1 MSRLIGIS
9 GSLRNHS
16 YHSGLLRAAAELA
29 PAGVEVQIASIA
41 DIPLYNQ
48 DVEESAGVP
57 ASVARLKDAI
67 QSGDGLLIASPEY
80 NNSVPG
86 VLKNVVDWLTR
97 PPADIG
103 RVFRGRPVAIMG
115 ATPGALATALAQSAW
130 LPIFRALGCQ
140 IWAGGRLGLSGAT
153 RLFDDQGNLTDADSR
168 EALGKFIAGF
178 AEFTA
183 VVRP

>member
-9 GSLRNHS
+9 GSLREHS

-29 PAGVEVQIASIA
+29 PAGVEIRIASIA

-48 DVEESAGVP
+48 DVEESSGVP
-57 ASVARLKDAI
+57 ASVTRLKDEI

-103 RVFRGRPVAIMG
+103 PVFRGRPVAIMG
-115 ATPGALATALAQSAW
+115 ATPGALATALVQSAW

-140 IWAGGRLGLSGAT
+140 IWAGGRLGLSGAMQ
-153 RLFDDQGNLTDADSR
+153 LFDDQGNLTDPDSR
-168 EALGKFIAGF
+168 EALRKFIAGF
-178 AEFTA
+178 ADFA
-183 VVRP
+183 AA